1 MNRRSRRRS
10 GTTKKRRPRRKS
22 RSVATQTMLRLRK
35 PLALQPHNFVER
47 FTSSDNLVVN
57 TAATATGLFKSFNLD
72 QVRQAAS
79 YKDLF
84 EYYTINK
91 VVVEFRYKSIGNIA
105 TLGAV
110 TSINPVNEVNP
121 VLYFKVDHNDVS
133 SDTLEVM
140 KESMKTKEHQFSSS
154 NPNFSITLKPAIQ
167 AEAYKS
173 SIATTYIPKWGQLLS
188 TADGT
193 VPHYGLKAYA
203 VGYADSNTTPG
214 SIQVSY
220 KMYFTMK
227 NNE

>member
-1 MNRRSRRRS
+1 MPRGRPKGSRNRNRRRNR
-10 GTTKKRRPRRKS
+10 S
-22 RSVATQTMLRLRK
+22 RSRSAMARRMTIRK
-35 PLALQPHNFVER
+35 PLALKPHTFVER

-72 QVRQAAS
+72 QIRQVAS

-84 EYYTINK
+84 EYYTIHK

-140 KESMKTKEHQFSSS
+140 KESCKTREHQFSS
-154 NPNFSITLKPAIQ
+154 NKPNFSIQIKPAVLS
-167 AEAYKS
+167 EAYKS
-173 SIATTYIPKWGQLLS
+173 SIATTYVPKWGQQLS

-193 VPHYGLKAYA
+193 VPHYGLKCYA